1 MALRPATLL
10 TCSALGLAVG
20 GCASNTGSETGG
32 LTLPKM
38 PSVADM
44 TPSAPEKPVG
54 DPTELYARIARG
66 ANACWFAPN
75 GPLKRRYIYDA
86 EADAPSRGSKA
97 EITIHVREPSQPN
110 PRGPKAYRISIV
122 PDGENAKI
130 TTENMSMTEVAAKE
144 MTADVERWSR
154 GEQGCA
160 ASATAGWTAADPPAP
175 ATPQSK
181 KPQKKAA
188 QKAKAA
194 PPAKTAAP

>member
-20 GCASNTGSETGG
+20 GCASNPGGETGG

-38 PSVADM
+38 PSVA
-44 TPSAPEKPVG
+44 APEKPTG
-54 DPTELYARIARG
+54 DATELYARIARG

-75 GPLKRRYIYDA
+75 GPLKRRYIYNA
-86 EADAPSRGSKA
+86 EADAPSRGGKA
-97 EITIHVREPSQPN
+97 EITIHVREPSHAN
-110 PRGPKAYRISIV
+110 PRGPKAYRVSIE
-122 PDGENAKI
+122 PDGETAKVA
-130 TTENMSMTEVAAKE
+130 TENVSMTEVAAKG

-160 ASATAGWTAADPPAP
+160 ASSTAEWSPVDPPAP
-175 ATPQSK
+175 AKPEAK

-188 QKAKAA
+188 QKAKAT
-194 PPAKTAAP
+194 PQPAKAATP